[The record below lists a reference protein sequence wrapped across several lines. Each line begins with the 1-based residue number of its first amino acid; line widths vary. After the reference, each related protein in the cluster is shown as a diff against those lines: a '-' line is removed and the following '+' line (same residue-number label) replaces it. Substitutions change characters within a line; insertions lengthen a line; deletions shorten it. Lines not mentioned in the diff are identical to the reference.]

1 MKITQ
6 IETTMT
12 ITPPREKPIRD
23 ALQTLS
29 GGGIVTVKVHTD
41 NGIVGAGSAGFG
53 RIQGAPKTL
62 KVLIDEELAP
72 IVIGRDPFDVRAIH
86 EDMKR
91 ETEYHGFT
99 GITMF
104 GIAALDVALWDIV
117 GQACGVP
124 CYKLWGACRDRVPAY
139 AMVAWLNYTTDELKP
154 ICERA
159 LREGFR
165 AVKMKVGCPTL
176 EEDAQRIEAV
186 RSVIG
191 KDAKLMVDANQVFT
205 VAEAIRRGKI
215 YEELGCYW
223 FEEPIPAHDYD
234 GYAEIAANLTIPLA
248 TGENLYGKEEFKE
261 LLTRKGADLVQ
272 PDLRRAGGPT
282 EIMAIA
288 NMAAA
293 FGLPWASHGGGAVML
308 SLLCSTPNATWL
320 ETGFVSGGKPL
331 LEDGCALAPQGA
343 GFAWE

>member
-1 MKITQ
+1 MIVTQ
-6 IETTMT
+6 IETITT
-12 ITPPREKPIRD
+12 ISPPREKPIRD

-29 GGGIVTVKVHTD
+29 GGGNVTVKVHTD
-41 NGIVGAGSAGFG
+41 AGIVGMGSASFG
-53 RIQGAPKTL
+53 RIPGAVKTL

-72 IVIGRDPFDVRAIH
+72 LVVGRDPFDVGAIH
-86 EDMKR
+86 EDLKR
-91 ETEYHGFT
+91 ETEYHGFV

-104 GIAALDVALWDIV
+104 GIAALDVALWDLV
-117 GQACGVP
+117 GQTCGVP

-139 AMVAWLNYTTDELKP
+139 AMVAWLNYTVDELKP

-159 LREGFR
+159 LNEGFR
-165 AVKMKVGCPTL
+165 AVKMKVGCPML
-176 EEDAQRIEAV
+176 EEDVQRIEAV
-186 RSVIG
+186 RSVVG
-191 KDAKLMVDANQVFT
+191 KGTKVMVDANQVFS
-205 VAEAIRRGKI
+205 VAEAIRRGKV
-215 YEELGCYW
+215 YEALGCTW

-234 GYAEIAANLTIPLA
+234 GYAEIAANLTMPLA
-248 TGENLYGKEEFKE
+248 TGENLYCKEEFKE

-288 NMAAA
+288 QMAAA

-308 SLLCSTPNATWL
+308 SLLCSTPNAAWL
-320 ETGFVSGGKPL
+320 ETGFVSGGKPI